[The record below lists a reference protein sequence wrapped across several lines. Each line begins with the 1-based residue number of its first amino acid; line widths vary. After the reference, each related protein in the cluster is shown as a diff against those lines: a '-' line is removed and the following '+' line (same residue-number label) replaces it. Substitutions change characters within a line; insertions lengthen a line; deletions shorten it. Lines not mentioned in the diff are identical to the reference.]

1 MYLAPI
7 ISQHLGIVFLQI
19 MSSNHG
25 AVHKEWSE
33 LEIYPHLISVMVCGL
48 CLNVKIYQDMKG
60 CI

>member
-7 ISQHLGIVFLQI
+7 ISQYLGIVFLQI

-25 AVHKEWSE
+25 TVHKEWSE
-33 LEIYPHLISVMVCGL
+33 LVIYPHLSVMVCGL
-48 CLNVKIYQDMKG
+48 CLEVKIYQDMKG